1 MQLEI
6 LLISVA
12 QVKLQWDP
20 LFLSV
25 GFFVLLFLCSFHK
38 VKQGMLCYVI
48 KACPHKI
55 YIQRDESTDIDDL
68 LSY

>member
-1 MQLEI
+1 MQLAI
-6 LLISVA
+6 LLTLLT
-12 QVKLQWDP
+12 QLKLQWNL

-25 GFFVLLFLCSFHK
+25 GFFVLLFLCSLHK
-38 VKQGMLCYVI
+38 VKWDVLCYVI

-55 YIQRDESTDIDDL
+55 YIQFDESTDVDDL